1 MIAAISNEVAQE
13 SSVNAPHSGH
23 WKAQWRNSFTELNSL
38 LAFLDLSANDFSD
51 DLALDLKSAFPLR
64 VPNSFA
70 ARMRKAD
77 PHDPLLRQ
85 VLPLRAEL
93 SNPVNFSA
101 DPVADLAHSPR
112 QGLIHKYRSRV
123 LLIAAGTC
131 AINCRYCFRREYP
144 YGQASFSPRAWAS
157 AMQYL
162 RAHPEVNEVILS
174 GGDPL
179 ALDDTRLAQLTDE
192 LQKLGQLKRIRLHTR
207 TPIVLPARVDTG
219 FLAWVGA
226 LKLPC
231 VMVLHSNHAQEWQDA
246 PLIAAMQTLKQA
258 GVTLLNQ
265 AVLLRGINDSAAA
278 QVALSE
284 ALFDAGVM
292 PYYLNLLDP
301 VSGSAH
307 FFVSDTHAQAI
318 YAEMA
323 AQLPGYLLP
332 KLVRDVPG
340 TEAKQ
345 IQSA

>member
-1 MIAAISNEVAQE
+1 MIAALSNEVAQE
-13 SSVNAPHSGH
+13 SSANALHSGH

-38 LAFLDLSANDFSD
+38 LAFLGLSTNDFD
-51 DLALDLKSAFPLR
+51 GDLALDLKPTFPLR
-64 VPNSFA
+64 IPHSFA

-77 PHDPLLRQ
+77 PRDPLLRQ
-85 VLPLRAEL
+85 VLPLQAEL
-93 SNPVNFSA
+93 SSPANFIA
-101 DPVADLAHSPR
+101 DPVADLAHSPS

-123 LLIAAGTC
+123 LLIATGTC

-144 YGQASFSPRAWAS
+144 YAQASFSPRAWAS

-179 ALDDTRLAQLTDE
+179 ALDDTRLAQLSDA
-192 LQKLGQLKRIRLHTR
+192 LQTLPQLKRIRLHTR
-207 TPIVLPARVDTG
+207 TPIVLPARVDNG
-219 FLAWVGA
+219 FLAWISA

-246 PLIAAMQTLKQA
+246 TLIAAMQSLKQA

-265 AVLLRGINDSAAA
+265 AVLLRDINDSAAA
-278 QVALSE
+278 QIALSE
-284 ALFDAGVM
+284 ALFDAGVL

-301 VSGSAH
+301 VTGSAH
-307 FFVSDTHAQAI
+307 FFVSDARAQAL
-318 YAEMA
+318 YTAMA

-332 KLVRDVPG
+332 KLVRDAPG
-340 TEAKQ
+340 TAAKQ
-345 IQSA
+345 IQSS